1 MKKFFHTV
9 LTLFLLLIIFLLLFV
24 GYISLRYMNWEKEFE
39 KGINTT
45 YVINQTSAES
55 IDLGGKIAEFALSTD
70 DVRSLE
76 LNVTEIGSVIYNT
89 LDSYFGENINVER
102 IYIQPSESR
111 WVIYIDLRYKR
122 FSVWVSVDIN
132 KDNVQSAQLYTTDVK
147 VGPFD
152 VSGIS
157 DISSKIN
164 KGIGEAVV
172 TLNENGLVGRYIEN
186 IELLGD
192 FVILKGSRY

>member
-24 GYISLRYMNWEKEFE
+24 GYISLRYMSWEKEFE
-39 KGINTT
+39 KGINTN

-132 KDNVQSAQLYTTDVK
+132 KDNVQSAQLYITEIK

-152 VSGIS
+152 IS
-157 DISSKIN
+157 DISDVSSKIN
-164 KGIGEAVV
+164 KGIGEAMV

>member
-39 KGINTT
+39 KGINTA
-45 YVINQTSAES
+45 YVINQTSTES
-55 IDLGGKIAEFALSTD
+55 IDFGGKIAEFALSAD
-70 DVRSLE
+70 DVSSLE
-76 LNVTEIGSVIYNT
+76 LNVSEIGSVIYST
-89 LDSYFGENINVER
+89 LDSYSGENVNVER
-102 IYIQPSESR
+102 IYIQPSDSR
-111 WVIYIDLRYKR
+111 WVIYTDLMYKS
-122 FSVWVSVDIN
+122 FSVWISVDIN
-132 KDNVQSAQLYTTDVK
+132 KDNVQSAQLYITEIK

-152 VSGIS
+152 IS
-157 DISSKIN
+157 DISDVSSKIN
-164 KGIGEAVV
+164 KGIGEAMV